1 MEALFKNVQRGK
13 EIGNVI
19 GNKREEEWRRIFG
32 RSHSFQGGREGR
44 STVANR
50 GSRGIENCIPITCK

>member
-50 GSRGIENCIPITCK
+50 GSRGIEN

>member
-1 MEALFKNVQRGK
+1 MEALFKNVQR
-13 EIGNVI
+13 ERNWECHWEQFTVDRLE
-19 GNKREEEWRRIFG
+19 REEEWRRVFG

-50 GSRGIENCIPITCK
+50 GSRGIEN